1 MNSIPLSFL
10 QIGKLTEREYY
21 TEEGELL
28 ISKGISF
35 SQLHLDALQRRKI
48 ETVFMKDD
56 EDEGD
61 GDGELKKLLSADFK
75 DLDEL
80 QLEDPQSKTGIP
92 LELSKIKPGREG
104 LQQLLESKNAL
115 ELDSRLQD
123 GKTSDMPTGLSLKSR
138 SKELTAKDRT
148 DAYLKK
154 MTDSYNESLSRVKNL
169 LDCLAEGQN
178 VSSESIRSIVLL
190 FVDTYLTDKNILLNV
205 STMKPADGDYIYHH
219 SLNVC
224 ILAIN
229 IAAASGYNEQ
239 QVIEIGMGALLH
251 DVGMLLIPKSI
262 RLKNGRLAENEWFDI
277 QKHPMLGLHLLEKI
291 KLLPP
296 SVPFIAYQTHERENG
311 KGYPKQRSTR
321 LIHNYAKVVAVAD
334 IFEALS
340 SPRMYREGNIPYKSM
355 ESLIKMTRQGLVSG
369 ELVKSFLEYTSLFPV
384 GSVVELSNGY
394 MGKVVKANGSSFS
407 KPVVCVFANS
417 DGIKLEPQ
425 AIYEEDLSKNT
436 TIQIIRAH
444 SSALINDVMLGF

>member
-10 QIGKLTEREYY
+10 QMGKLTDREYY
-21 TEEGELL
+21 SQDGELL

-35 SQLHLDALQRRKI
+35 SQQHLDALQRRKI
-48 ETVFMKDD
+48 ETVFMKEDD
-56 EDEGD
+56 DIDE
-61 GDGELKKLLSADFK
+61 EVKKLLSTHFK
-75 DLDEL
+75 DLGEL
-80 QLEDPQSKTGIP
+80 QLEDPQSKTGLP
-92 LELSKIKPGREG
+92 VDLSKIKPGREG
-104 LQQLLESKNAL
+104 LQQLLESPKAL
-115 ELDSRLQD
+115 ELDCCLQD
-123 GKTSDMPTGLSLKSR
+123 GKTSDMPVGLSLKSR

-148 DAYLKK
+148 EEYLKK

-169 LDCLAEGQN
+169 LNCLAAGQD
-178 VSSESIRSIVLL
+178 VASESIRAIVVL
-190 FVDTYLTDKNILLNV
+190 FVDTYLTDKNILLNI
-205 STMKPADGDYIYHH
+205 SAMKPADGDYIYHH

-224 ILAIN
+224 ILSIN

-251 DVGMLLIPKSI
+251 DVGMLLIPKNI

-291 KLLPP
+291 KHLPS

-311 KGYPKQRSTR
+311 KGYPKQRSNR
-321 LIHNYAKVVAVAD
+321 LIHNYAKVVAIAD

-355 ESLIKMTRQGLVSG
+355 ESLIKMTRQGFVSG
-369 ELVKSFLEYTSLFPV
+369 EIVKSFLEYTSLFPV
-384 GSVVELSNGY
+384 GSVVELSNGFL
-394 MGKVVKANGSSFS
+394 GKVIKANGSSFA

-417 DGIKLEPQ
+417 NGIKLEPQ
-425 AIYEEDLSKNT
+425 AIYEEDLSRNT
-436 TIQIIRAH
+436 SVQIIRAH
-444 SSALINDVMLGF
+444 NSALINDLMFGF